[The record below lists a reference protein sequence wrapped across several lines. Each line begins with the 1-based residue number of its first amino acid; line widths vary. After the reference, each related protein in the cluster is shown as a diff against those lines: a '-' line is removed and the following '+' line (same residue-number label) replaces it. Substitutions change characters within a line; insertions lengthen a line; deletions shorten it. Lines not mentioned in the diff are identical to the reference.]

1 MPLCY
6 LSLRQNSYHTG
17 GISTLNAQ
25 DTLAIAIETAKGAG
39 DILMQHFRRPLAM
52 DAKSDVV
59 DIVTE
64 ADHASEKFTVGA
76 LTKHFPTHHIVGE
89 EGGGMGAPY
98 DTAQAFWYVDPLDG
112 TINFANGIPH
122 FCVSLGLTLSQPHDP
137 ILGVI
142 YNPNT
147 GECFTSIKGEGA
159 FLNGERICVG
169 ARTELVQSVLVSGF
183 GYDRRTNPDN
193 NLAQWNAFMPKV
205 RGIRRFGSAALDLA
219 FVACGRFDGY
229 WERGLKAW
237 DAVAGLLLVREAGG
251 IVTDYHG
258 NPALSFVPEGRLIAA
273 NPTLHS
279 IMHGIINASYR
290 QD

>member
-1 MPLCY
+1 
-6 LSLRQNSYHTG
+6 
-17 GISTLNAQ
+17 
-25 DTLAIAIETAKGAG
+25 
-39 DILMQHFRRPLAM
+39 MQYFRHPLAM
-52 DAKSDVV
+52 NAKSDVV

-64 ADHASEKFTVGA
+64 ADHASEKFIVEA

-98 DTAQAFWYVDPLDG
+98 EQAEALWYVDPLDG

-122 FCVSLGLTLSQPHDP
+122 FCVSLGLTLREPHDP

-147 GECFTSIKGEGA
+147 RECFTTIKGEGA

-169 ARTELVQSVLVSGF
+169 TRTELVQSVLVSGF

-193 NLAQWNAFMPKV
+193 NLAQWNAFMPQV

-251 IVTDYHG
+251 VVTDYQG
-258 NPALSFVPEGRLIAA
+258 NHALSFVPEGRLIAA
-273 NPTLHS
+273 NPTLHA
-279 IMHGIINASYR
+279 IMHGIIDATYR
-290 QD
+290 KA